1 MTKHSAVFGSNCRV
15 KFGCQRKDSAQSRF
29 QIDTFIP
36 KPFEIKRRSNE
47 PFSGVSCHACT
58 RVAWADPNTVA
69 ATRFVAVE
77 KVLEVT
83 AKSGGIELPEPITMG
98 TSIVL
103 ADCIDEHVLTWHRV
117 VSPAGS
123 IRRVLSGP
131 WLGADGAPGLVW
143 GQQSAAGW
151 LSRRIIKTFLSQ

>member
-1 MTKHSAVFGSNCRV
+1 MNPLP
-15 KFGCQRKDSAQSRF
+15 SRS
-29 QIDTFIP
+29 
-36 KPFEIKRRSNE
+36 KE

-58 RVAWADPNTVA
+58 RVAWADPYTVA

-83 AKSGGIELPEPITMG
+83 AKSGGIELPEPITMS

-103 ADCIDEHVLTWHRV
+103 ADGIDEHVLTWHRV

-131 WLGADGAPGLVW
+131 
-143 GQQSAAGW
+143 
-151 LSRRIIKTFLSQ
+151 